1 MTKDKI
7 TLDAIR
13 QDLKKIVL
21 WQMSN
26 KEEWRL
32 SRIIPITL
40 LAITLGLLLE
50 RVWVGVLVFLF
61 ATPHI
66 IRYVIECKEYR
77 AQKKAVLALIERGD
91 ISISVE
97 RLSHIATETIY
108 EPHSVRKSTRSTKT
122 IKRFY
127 FEGGAQWRLP
137 PFNKHY
143 EWSEELYLSARG
155 LYNTSIGG
163 EEFFFVSLQGHY
175 DVAYI
180 YPCDFFE
187 LDDALMSSAR

>member
-66 IRYVIECKEYR
+66 IRYVIECKEYK
-77 AQKKAVLALIERGD
+77 AKKKAVLALIERGD
-91 ISISVE
+91 VSISVE

-108 EPHSVRKSTRSTKT
+108 EPHSGRKSIHSTKT
-122 IKRFY
+122 VKMYY
-127 FEGGAQWRLP
+127 FDGGAQWRLP
-137 PFNKHY
+137 VFDKHY
-143 EWSEELYLSARG
+143 EWSRELHLSTKG
-155 LYNTSIGG
+155 LFNTSVGG

-180 YPCDFFE
+180 YPCDLFE
-187 LDDALMSSAR
+187 LDSSLIQSL